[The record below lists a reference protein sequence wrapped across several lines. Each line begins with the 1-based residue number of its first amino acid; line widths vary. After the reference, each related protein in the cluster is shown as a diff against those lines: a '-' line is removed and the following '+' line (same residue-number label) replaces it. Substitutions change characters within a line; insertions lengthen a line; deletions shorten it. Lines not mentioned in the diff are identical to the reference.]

1 MSIAQQPAE
10 GRQEPL
16 LITADQL
23 AVWLQVSVR
32 SLWRLR
38 SAGQI
43 PPPVRLRKAVR
54 WRLADIED
62 WLAKGCPAQPDET
75 ETRRNRRAR

>member
-1 MSIAQQPAE
+1 MSMAQQAAE
-10 GRQEPL
+10 GGQEPL

-23 AVWLQVSVR
+23 AAWLQVSVR

-43 PPPVRLRKAVR
+43 PPPLRLRKAVR

-62 WLAKGCPAQPDET
+62 WLAKGCPANSEEPEARQ
-75 ETRRNRRAR
+75 RRRSR